1 VVRGIYRVYFHP
13 LSRFPGPR
21 VSAFTRIPHITAIAA
36 GQLPRYVAEL
46 HEQYG
51 EVVRIS
57 PDELSF
63 TNPKAWRDIYGHG
76 SKEGPGAAPPK
87 NWGRQGR
94 SVNGAKSIITQSDNA
109 EHARIRKI
117 FAPAFSDRALVQQ
130 APLFTKYADQLVS
143 NLRESVKKNV
153 AVDLVRMYNFTT
165 FDVMADLTFGECLH
179 LLDNAEYDPWVK
191 VIFAN
196 IKRGAQLNIIYGYYP
211 MAGRIL
217 SKLLHKKLAKAQ
229 LEHHNFT
236 VERVTKRLEKGRAS
250 EGVDLWDL
258 VLQQEE
264 KGKAGL
270 TRPDMDIN
278 GNLFMIA
285 GTETTATLLSG
296 LTYLLL
302 SNPETMAK
310 LVAEIRTAFT
320 SSDGITMEVTAG
332 LPYLNACIKEAF
344 RQYPPVPIGLPHLTP
359 AVGSTVCGHFV
370 PPNVSRAP
378 YYLTRMRVSKDLT
391 LLADE
396 RRGHSRG
403 HVLVPRQLQ
412 IPRILRPRALARRPA
427 FRRR

>member
-13 LSRFPGPR
+13 LSHFPGPSF
-21 VSAFTRIPHITAIAA
+21 SAFTRIPHITAIAA
-36 GQLPRYVAEL
+36 GRLPQYVAEL

-87 NWGRQGR
+87 TWARQGR
-94 SVNGAKSIITQSDNA
+94 SANGAKSIITQPDNA

-117 FAPAFSDRALVQQ
+117 FSPAFSDRALVQQ

-143 NLRESVKKNV
+143 NLRESVKKDEV
-153 AVDLVRMYNFTT
+153 VDLVRMYNFTT

-196 IKRGAQLNIIYGYYP
+196 IKRGAQLNIIYAHYP
-211 MAGRIL
+211 IVGRIL

-229 LEHHNFT
+229 SEHHNFT
-236 VERVTKRLEKGRAS
+236 VERVTKRLEKGRAT

-264 KGKAGL
+264 KGKEGL

-278 GNLFMIA
+278 ANLFMIA

-302 SNPETMAK
+302 ANPETMAK

-320 SSDGITMEVTAG
+320 SSDSITMEITAG

-370 PPNVSRAP
+370 PPNVSRTAHP
-378 YYLTRMRVSKDLT
+378 TQ
-391 LLADE
+391 
-396 RRGHSRG
+396 
-403 HVLVPRQLQ
+403 HVC
-412 IPRILRPRALARRPA
+412 
-427 FRRR
+427 